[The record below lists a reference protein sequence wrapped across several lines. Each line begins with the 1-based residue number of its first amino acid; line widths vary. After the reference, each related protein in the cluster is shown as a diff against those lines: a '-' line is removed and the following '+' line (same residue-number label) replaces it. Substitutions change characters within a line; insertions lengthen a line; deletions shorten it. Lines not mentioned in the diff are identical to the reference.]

1 MVEMKK
7 MFLSLHPFFIISTP
21 IFHWKSI
28 YNNTVLFGQSND
40 DSMAI
45 YAVDIFAVNYDNV
58 FLAAAN
64 YNFQIVKF

>member
-1 MVEMKK
+1 
-7 MFLSLHPFFIISTP
+7 
-21 IFHWKSI
+21 
-28 YNNTVLFGQSND
+28 
-40 DSMAI
+40 MAI